1 MTSPEETKYCLESDF
16 IINLL
21 KGDANAVRF
30 YEEIRNATLAITAV
44 TSVTLFE
51 ILRGKEQNLEKVK
64 KFEELREKMTVLSFG
79 EQEAEEASQIEKAI
93 HQRGQEI
100 SPLDLLIGATAKING
115 EILISND
122 SDYQR
127 IEGLKLRTY

>member
-115 EILISND
+115 AILISND